1 MEIKNKNTDK
11 KRTKIRNK
19 ILHDMKLTL
28 EINDTSVDC
37 IIKCYDSF
45 WLVQKLQQGK
55 LWDHGR

>member
-1 MEIKNKNTDK
+1 MEIQNKNTDK
-11 KRTKIRNK
+11 KRTRIRNK